1 MRIDSTDGPGNLGKA
16 DSGTT
21 RYMVTFSLTGGGHT
35 ETRQRAW
42 RAPTK
47 DQAMYRVRR
56 HYEKAG
62 FNCKVLGAS
71 EIPNSYKP

>member
-1 MRIDSTDGPGNLGKA
+1 
-16 DSGTT
+16 
-21 RYMVTFSLTGGGHT
+21 MVTFSLSKDGQT

-47 DQAMYRVRR
+47 DQAMSRVSR
-56 HYEKAG
+56 HYENEG
-62 FNCKVLGAS
+62 FSCKVLGVT

>member
-1 MRIDSTDGPGNLGKA
+1 MRVDSTTGPGNFSNA

-21 RYMVTFSLTGGGHT
+21 RYMVTFSLSKDGQT

-47 DQAMYRVRR
+47 DQAMSRVSR
-56 HYEKAG
+56 HYENEG
-62 FNCKVLGAS
+62 FSCKVLGVT